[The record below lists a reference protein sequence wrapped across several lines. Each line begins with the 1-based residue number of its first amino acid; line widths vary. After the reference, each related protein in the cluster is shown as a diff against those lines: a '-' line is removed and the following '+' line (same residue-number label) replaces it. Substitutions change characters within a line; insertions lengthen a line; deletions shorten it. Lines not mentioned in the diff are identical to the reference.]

1 MRVAFPFLALV
12 LAAML
17 PIAPVSGSQ
26 TRPEEHWEKSD
37 GGMSFQLVHV
47 SSTRGLAALGAHF
60 VLFLMG
66 LAALVV
72 VLKHFRRLRSARAVD
87 RVRKAGDQAAA
98 EGSDRGARR
107 RAMERAAR
115 AARFEL
121 GRGLWILLTIALTAP
136 LVGTL
141 GAVAGLRNL
150 CRGIALLGSVE
161 IGPVDETLAEVLA
174 LFQFSL
180 EIGIP
185 SFWAYAYLRARI
197 DRTARAME
205 AAVTDLG

>member
-1 MRVAFPFLALV
+1 MRVAVPVLAFV
-12 LAAML
+12 LAAIS
-17 PIAPVSGSQ
+17 IAPVSGSQ
-26 TRPEEHWEKSD
+26 TRPEDRGEKED
-37 GGMSFQLVHV
+37 GGMSFQLVHD
-47 SSTRGLAALGAHF
+47 SSHRGPAARAAHF
-60 VLFLMG
+60 AFFLMG
-66 LAALVV
+66 LAALAV
-72 VLKHFRRLRSARAVD
+72 VLGHFRRLRSARAVE
-87 RVRKAGDQAAA
+87 RVRKAGDQAVA

-121 GRGLWILLTIALTAP
+121 GRGLWILLTLALTAP

-161 IGPVDETLAEVLA
+161 IGPVSEALAEALA
-174 LFQFSL
+174 SFRFALV
-180 EIGIP
+180 IGIP
-185 SFWAYAYLRARI
+185 SFWAYAYLRARV

-205 AAVTDLG
+205 AAAEELG

>member
-1 MRVAFPFLALV
+1 MKFAVPFLAFV
-12 LAAML
+12 LAATL

-26 TRPEEHWEKSD
+26 TRPEDRREKSD
-37 GGMSFQLVHV
+37 GGMSFQLVEV
-47 SSTRGLAALGAHF
+47 SSHMGPAARAAHF
-60 VLFLMG
+60 VFLMG
-66 LAALVV
+66 LAALAV
-72 VLKHFRRLRSARAVD
+72 VLKHFHRLRSARAVE

-121 GRGLWILLTIALTAP
+121 GRGLWILLTLALTAP

-161 IGPVDETLAEVLA
+161 ILTESGRKAIDE
-174 LFQFSL
+174 LF
-180 EIGIP
+180 ER
-185 SFWAYAYLRARI
+185 SFESR
-197 DRTARAME
+197 
-205 AAVTDLG
+205 